1 MRIFRFL
8 EIYKKTLENT
18 GNFGRAAKAGEGGKR
33 GSFSRFSLT
42 NPPECGIL

>member
-18 GNFGRAAKAGEGGKR
+18 GNFGRAAKAGEGAKGEA
-33 GSFSRFSLT
+33 FPDFL
-42 NPPECGIL
+42 